1 MTSIFVCRRS
11 GVCLTMMCLPAMFT
25 ALLAVAAASARTMTK
40 HELRER
46 QLEAAKRWQTSGTE
60 ARAPSV
66 KRGGVQN
73 ITFTN
78 TKASEFYVDG
88 RSLPLVDFDV
98 GPSWAGLLPI
108 SNSTNET
115 RQLFFWF
122 FPPGPEGS
130 LDDLIFWTN
139 GGPGCSSLEG
149 LLQENGPLS
158 WSWGQAKPTV
168 NEQSWTN
175 LSSVLWVEQPVGT
188 GFSQG
193 IPNIQNED
201 DLAAQLVG
209 FMQQFLE
216 VFSELKGKKL
226 YLTGESYAGT
236 YVPYIANYIY
246 ENPTLLDLSLQG
258 LWINDPSLSWDVV
271 QQEIPAVD
279 FVNKYT
285 GLFSFN
291 QTFMDYLDKK
301 AVKCNYAGYMDKYVK
316 YPPSG
321 PLPLPGD
328 SVEFAEGCDV
338 WDDIFSSALIINPA
352 FDLYRIWDTYP
363 ILWDVL
369 GFPGSFPQTQTP
381 IYFNRTDVKKAIH
394 APVDTEWTE
403 CSKNVFPNGDG
414 SLPPVFTVLPN
425 VIEKNQRTV
434 IVHGLAD
441 FYFIAEGTRIA
452 IQNMTWNGLQGF
464 QMPIAN
470 DSFIVDSV
478 GAYGTMH
485 SERGL
490 TYYEVSLSG
499 HMVPQFAPVAA
510 FQIMQYLMGF
520 RDTP

>member
-1 MTSIFVCRRS
+1 MRP
-11 GVCLTMMCLPAMFT
+11 PAVFT
-25 ALLAVAAASARTMTK
+25 ALLAVAAAASARMMTK
-40 HELRER
+40 HEVSER
-46 QLEAAKRWQTSGTE
+46 QLEAAKRWHTNGGPAAQASGGNM
-60 ARAPSV
+60 
-66 KRGGVQN
+66 KRSGVQN
-73 ITFTN
+73 ITFAN
-78 TKASEFYVDG
+78 PKASEFYVNG
-88 RSLPLVDFDV
+88 TSLPLVDFDV

-108 SNSTNET
+108 SNSPNET

-149 LLQENGPLS
+149 LLQENGPFS

-193 IPNIQNED
+193 TPNIQNED
-201 DLAAQLVG
+201 DLAAQVVG

-216 VFSELKGKKL
+216 VFAELKGKNL

-258 LWINDPSLSWDVV
+258 TWTSDPSLSWDVV
-271 QQEIPAVD
+271 QEEIPAVD
-279 FVNKYT
+279 FVNKYA

-291 QTFMDYLDKK
+291 QTYMAHLEKK
-301 AVKCNYAGYMDKYVK
+301 AAKCNYTGYVDKYVT
-316 YPPSG
+316 YPPAG
-321 PLPLPGD
+321 LLPLPGD
-328 SVEFAEGCDV
+328 SVEYAKGCDV
-338 WDDIFSSALIINPA
+338 WDDIFNNALIINPA
-352 FDLYRIWDTYP
+352 FDIYRIWDTYP

-369 GFPGSFPQTQTP
+369 GFPGSFPQKQSP
-381 IYFNRTDVKKAIH
+381 IYFNRKEVKEAIH
-394 APVDTEWTE
+394 APVDTKWTE
-403 CSKNVFPNGDG
+403 CSNINVFPDGDG
-414 SLPPVFTVLPN
+414 SLPPAFTVLPN

-441 FYFIAEGTRIA
+441 FILIAEGTRIV

-464 QMPIAN
+464 QTPIAN
-470 DSFIVDSV
+470 DSFIVDGV

-490 TYYEVSLSG
+490 TYYEVALSG
-499 HMVPQFAPVAA
+499 HMIPQFAPVAA

>member
-1 MTSIFVCRRS
+1 MR
-11 GVCLTMMCLPAMFT
+11 LLPVFA
-25 ALLAVAAASARTMTK
+25 ALLAVVTAGARRITK
-40 HELRER
+40 QEVSER
-46 QLEAAKRWQTSGTE
+46 QLEAAKRWKTSRPATG
-60 ARAPSV
+60 ALNV
-66 KRGGVQN
+66 KHNGVQN

-78 TKASEFYVDG
+78 PKASEFYVDG
-88 RSLPLVDFDV
+88 SSIPFVDFDV

-108 SNSTNET
+108 SNSPNET

-149 LLQENGPLS
+149 LLQENGPFS
-158 WSWGQAKPTV
+158 WSLGQAKPTV

-193 IPNIQNED
+193 TPNIQNED

-226 YLTGESYAGT
+226 YLTGEK
-236 YVPYIANYIY
+236 YIANYIY
-246 ENPTLLDLSLQG
+246 ENPTLLGLSLQG
-258 LWINDPSLSWDVV
+258 IWISDPSLSWDVV
-271 QQEIPAVD
+271 QEEIPAVD
-279 FVNKYT
+279 FVNKYD

-291 QTFMDYLDKK
+291 QTFMAHLETK
-301 AVKCNYAGYMDKYVK
+301 AAKCNYTGYVDKYVT
-316 YPPSG
+316 YPPTG
-321 PLPLPGD
+321 LLPLPGD
-328 SVEFAEGCDV
+328 SVEFAKGCDV
-338 WDDIFSSALIINPA
+338 WDDIFNNALIINPA
-352 FDLYRIWDTYP
+352 FNIYRIWDTYP
-363 ILWDVL
+363 SLWDVL
-369 GFPGSFPQTQTP
+369 GFPGSPQTQSP
-381 IYFNRTDVKKAIH
+381 IYFNRKDVKEAIH

-403 CSKNVFPNGDG
+403 CSNINVFPNGDG
-414 SLPPVFTVLPN
+414 SLPPAFTVLPN

-441 FYFIAEGTRIA
+441 FVLIAEGTRIV
-452 IQNMTWNGLQGF
+452 IQNMTWGGLQGF
-464 QMPIAN
+464 QTPIAN
-470 DSFIVDSV
+470 DSFIVDGV

-490 TYYEVSLSG
+490 TYYEVALSG

-520 RDTP
+520 KDTP

>member
-1 MTSIFVCRRS
+1 MV
-11 GVCLTMMCLPAMFT
+11 LPILLVS
-25 ALLAVAAASARTMTK
+25 LLAAFGATVGARKITRDDMRA
-40 HELRER
+40 H
-46 QLEAAKRWQTSGTE
+46 QLEAAKRWKTTAHAGI
-60 ARAPSV
+60 
-66 KRGGVQN
+66 KRSTGVQN
-73 ITFTN
+73 ITFSN
-78 TKASEFYVDG
+78 PRASEFYVNG
-88 RSLPLVDFDV
+88 SSLPLVDFDI

-108 SNSTNET
+108 SNSPNET
-115 RQLFFWF
+115 RQLYFWF
-122 FPPGPEGS
+122 FPPGPQGS

-158 WSWGQAKPTV
+158 WAWGQAKPTV
-168 NEQSWTN
+168 NEHSWTN

-193 IPNIQNED
+193 TPNIQNED
-201 DLAAQLVG
+201 ELAEQLVG

-258 LWINDPSLSWDVV
+258 IWVSDPSLSWDVV
-271 QQEIPAVD
+271 QEEIPAVD
-279 FVNKYT
+279 FVHKYA

-291 QTFMDYLDKK
+291 QTFMDKLDKK
-301 AVKCNYAGYMDKYVK
+301 AARCNYTGYVDKYVT
-316 YPPSG
+316 YPPAG
-321 PLPLPGD
+321 LLPLPGT
-328 SVEFAEGCDV
+328 SVEFDKGCDV
-338 WDDIFSSALIINPA
+338 WDDIFNHALIINPA
-352 FDLYRIWDTYP
+352 FDIYRIWDTYP

-369 GFPGSFPQTQTP
+369 GFPGSFPQKQSP
-381 IYFNRTDVKKAIH
+381 IYFNRKEVKEAIH
-394 APVDTEWTE
+394 APIDTKWTE
-403 CSKNVFPNGDG
+403 CSNVNVFPDGDQ
-414 SLPPVFTVLPN
+414 SLPPVFTVMPN
-425 VIEKNQRTV
+425 VIEKSQRSV

-441 FYFIAEGTRIA
+441 FILIAEGTRIV

-464 QMPIAN
+464 QTPIAN
-470 DSFIVDSV
+470 DSFIVDGV

-490 TYYEVSLSG
+490 TYYEVALSG